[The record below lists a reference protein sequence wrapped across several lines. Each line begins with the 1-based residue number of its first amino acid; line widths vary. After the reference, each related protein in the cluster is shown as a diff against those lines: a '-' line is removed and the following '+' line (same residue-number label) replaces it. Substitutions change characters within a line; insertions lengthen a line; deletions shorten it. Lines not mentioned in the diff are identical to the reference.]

1 VVVFDIRLLDDPL
14 GLSAV
19 APRSPPAPL
28 GLPTF
33 RPTLPSPSSALLP
46 AGLPG
51 RPSPRRPTARLPAG
65 GNSPVARLATCAPT
79 FARVAAGLAA
89 GSSGGG

>member
-46 AGLPG
+46 AG
-51 RPSPRRPTARLPAG
+51 PA
-65 GNSPVARLATCAPT
+65 V
-79 FARVAAGLAA
+79 GLLV
-89 GSSGGG
+89 SKSEIVRS